1 MKIKAISIC
10 LLVVMI
16 SMSLGTLTS
25 CINRDDTTGNSSGE
39 ITEINKD
46 TSQELRIFNTDLK
59 LTQDQVTSQI
69 RADLLK
75 QNDGYL
81 DSDEIAVMITLEDA
95 PLADDF
101 IDKYSSVYDSV
112 ADYAGSAIGADK
124 RNSLKTKQ
132 KAVIS
137 QLSKKGLIGEV
148 KCTYDTLLNG
158 FATTIEYG
166 DLSKLENYNGIKD
179 VIISDTYNLPQATT
193 DGDASSIVNLVD
205 VYPTGIF
212 KSDSVKYTGKKTA
225 VAILDSGFDCSH
237 TVFDKELAEDE
248 VLYSKEA
255 IEKLLPSSRAAE
267 YTADIDIEH
276 VYVSSKI
283 PFAYDYADKD
293 INVYPFD
300 SEHGTHVAG
309 IIGGKD
315 DVITGVA
322 VDTQLVLMKVFP
334 DLDDGGKTEDILL
347 ALEDALLLNVDCIN
361 MSLGSSCG
369 FSREVDEEKIN
380 EVYDKL
386 NASGISV
393 LTAASNS
400 YSSGYGGE
408 QGNTNMV
415 TNPDSGTVGSPS
427 TYAACLSV
435 ASISGTKSK
444 YMVGNGEQVIFFK
457 ESNDITGKEND
468 FFKELGITEEVTKEY
483 QYVTVPGTGGKTS
496 YSSIDVNGK
505 IALVRRGDNTFE
517 DKARIAKN
525 NGAVACIIYNNI
537 DGDILMSMGKDD
549 HIPTISISKDDGTVL
564 ASKKTGTLVLSGQ
577 KLAGPFMSDFSS
589 WGPTPSLELK
599 PEITAHGGNIKSSV
613 PGGGYDDLSGTSMA
627 TPNLCGIVVLV
638 RQYLKEKYPDKSWK
652 EISVLTNQMLMSTA
666 TIALNEEGNPYS
678 PRKQGAGLASLKK
691 LVDTKAYLSVD
702 GKDRTKLELFDDPK
716 RTGVYEMEFNVVN
729 ISDETLTYDLSMVGM
744 TESVSTSDSKHV
756 SETPQILN
764 GNKTY
769 QVSGDGTL
777 NGSTVTVNASGTAK
791 IKVTYTLTDKEK
803 NLLNELFPYG
813 MYVEG
818 FVKLQQTKSDAP
830 VDLNIPFLAFYGD
843 WTEAPMFDKTY
854 YEVESEAHDNAIDDD
869 DKLKADYV
877 ATTPYGSY
885 FYNYIIP
892 LGTYLYDIDTNKY
905 DEIPASTDR
914 IAVSNI
920 LGTIDGISVVYAGL
934 LRGAKEMR
942 FTIKDKV
949 TGEVIWEHVDYNA
962 NKAYSYGGTPMPY
975 YEQLRF
981 KSYTNGLV
989 NNAQY
994 SFEMVGKLDYG
1005 EDGGAATN
1013 VRNSFGFDF
1022 VADDEAPVIK
1032 SVTYEKK
1039 YDRTLKKDRYY
1050 INMVVYDNQY
1060 VQSITPIIFTSNSS
1074 YTFLTENP
1082 IPVYSQKGVDNTV
1095 KFEITEYLNDI
1106 GTDALITSALAFS
1119 VDDYALNSNLYIC
1132 QLPGTRGDFKFTKD
1146 GTMDGTDLIILSA
1159 HEGEVIDLTQYLA
1172 TSDATV
1178 DADKDYLKHLSWSSS
1193 NQKVIEVEKGII
1205 KCVAEGKATVTVRE
1219 QMDLNQ
1225 AVIIINV
1232 KPRETEAQLE
1242 ATETSATPAVFAS
1255 ARRLNSKSI
1264 LDDYNDA
1271 SLKEI
1276 RLSNYD
1282 TLFAYSR
1289 AAQTS
1294 EIGKTGDKRY
1304 ISASSVISMYP
1315 GEKIRLN
1322 FDVEPWYCKDN
1333 YEFTFSS
1340 NDTEKAIVNQNG
1352 EVTALK
1358 EGEVDISVRASN
1370 SYILDTV
1377 RVVVKNPFVI
1387 ENRELIAYKGL
1398 GGNVVIP
1405 DDEGILYI
1413 GAFAFCLYET
1423 DNSFELDEEDYDANK
1438 IPASNTSVT
1447 SIVIPKGVEEI
1458 KKYAFYNCSS
1468 LKSIT
1473 IPSTVK
1479 YIREYAFYGDKKLD
1493 TINVTKEDGTLVEGN
1508 KLSESKVEVIGA
1520 NAFNN
1525 CKSLVTLDL
1534 SKILAIGANAF
1545 DGCTSLKSADLTK
1558 LRNTGK
1564 EAFRNCTSLESV
1576 VLDTATKLSYA
1587 MFAKSGLKEVDIYS
1601 KRTNIPEYCFAR
1613 CDNLERVTIHN
1624 NILTVGV
1631 GAFSNCP
1638 KLTEVVFES
1647 SVDVIDEQAFYE
1659 STALETI
1666 KLPNCST
1673 SIKSYA
1679 FFKCSA
1685 LTTIELGKD
1694 TVLHDLEGFVFKDT
1708 NLTTFKVDADNE
1720 YYKVSADG
1728 YLVSKDG
1735 TTIVLS
1741 TMANTDGKDVTIGNE
1756 ITKIGESAFAGSS
1769 IKTLTITNPNTVIGA
1784 FAFAGCDKLEEVTLP
1799 ESAGNMTIGE
1809 RAFASWV
1816 DGKTFMSKLTTV
1828 ENLEYVKTIGKY
1840 AFATT
1845 SIKNATIG
1853 ANAVL
1858 DEGVFLQSLIEELT
1872 IGANATLGEGCL
1884 QNCTSLKKVNM
1895 PEDGGVSFGKGCFAN
1910 CSELTTIDLSKT
1922 NDTIADETFY
1932 KCTKLMKADLA
1943 NVKTIGKY
1951 AFADCAGLSEVKVPQ
1966 VVEIGEGAFSRYT
1979 QYSAAPCFESIELP
1993 ESLTTI
1999 GDAAFLYN
2007 TKLKSVT
2014 IPSSVTKIGAFTF
2027 SYCTSLKEVTLPE
2040 GVTTIEQYAFVG
2052 CMELS
2057 KINLGNVTTIGECAF
2072 RFDEKL
2078 NNVDISNVVELGDGA
2093 FAESSF
2099 GTFVDD
2105 DGNPIINISDKT
2117 VNAEKL
2123 ERIGDLAFQ
2132 KTKLV
2137 AINAP
2142 VLKHIGMSAFEDA
2155 SSLVSFTFTN
2165 DIEYVGSGAF
2175 YGCTSLISFN
2185 YENNGNLTSNGK
2197 INDYAYLDNGVLY
2210 TMLKSGSYE
2219 LKAVPAASM
2228 TNKLVVMNGTVR
2240 IDDYA
2245 GNANK
2250 HVTEIVLPDGLKR
2263 IGQYAFYGYTAL
2275 KRVEFKSVIAPVLED
2290 SYNKDSSLTE
2300 KDPGYDL
2307 LHNQFDLFGYELYYY
2322 NFIDLLGKNKPIEI
2336 VLPRN
2341 KKLEGYDSLVYLVYF
2356 GKVGADTPVSDYVAM
2371 EKSLIEFYEYANQV
2385 AQLKNVTLVSEDI
2398 VNKALTAYNSITQ
2411 DPTTYGYDKE
2421 EFDDL
2426 VACVQQAK
2434 ATIRDI
2440 KFANSTSKVKG
2451 VQALIDDLP
2460 TVFDVRDLEL
2470 ITDVLT
2476 KMNELQASDRAIL
2489 DTTKLDALRDS
2500 YNEYRNTVNEQ
2511 VTPIKN
2517 VAENLGVAIAFM
2529 NALLLSAFAFIFKRG
2544 II

>member
-10 LLVVMI
+10 LLVAMI
-16 SMSLGTLTS
+16 ALSLGTLAS
-25 CINRDDTTGNSSGE
+25 CGNLE
-39 ITEINKD
+39 IPIDNDNAISKD
-46 TSQELRIFNTDLK
+46 TSQSLRIFNTGLK
-59 LTQDQVTSQI
+59 LTQDQVASQI
-69 RADLLK
+69 KADLLK
-75 QNDGYL
+75 QNNGYL
-81 DSDEIAVMITLEDA
+81 DSDKITVMITLEDT
-95 PLADDF
+95 PLADDY
-101 IDKYSSVYDSV
+101 IDRYSALYGSV
-112 ADYAGSAIGADK
+112 ADYANSDIGIEK
-124 RNSLKTKQ
+124 RDRLKSQ
-132 KAVIS
+132 QDSVIA
-137 QLSKKGLIGEV
+137 QLSKKGLIGDV

-158 FATTIEYG
+158 FATTIAYG
-166 DLSKLENYNGIKD
+166 DLSKVEKFKGVQD
-179 VIISDTYNLPQATT
+179 VIISDTYNLPQSTST
-193 DGDASSIVNLVD
+193 GDASSIVNLVD
-205 VYPTGIF
+205 VYETGIF
-212 KSDSVKYTGKKTA
+212 NSSSVNYTGKNTS

-237 TVFDKELAEDE
+237 TVFDRELDE
-248 VLYSKEA
+248 NEVSFSKSDIQA
-255 IEKLLPSSRAAE
+255 LLPNSRAAE
-267 YTADIDIEH
+267 YTKDIDVEH

-315 DVITGVA
+315 NVITGVA

-386 NASGISV
+386 NESGISV

-400 YSSGYGGE
+400 YSAGYGGE

-444 YMVGNGEQVIFFK
+444 YMVGNGDQVIFFK

-468 FFKELGITEEVTKEY
+468 FFKELGITEDVTKEY

-496 YSSIDVNGK
+496 YSGIDVKGK

-525 NGAVACIIYNNI
+525 NGAIACIIYNNI

-549 HIPTISISKDDGTVL
+549 HIPTISISKDDGTIL
-564 ASKKTGTLVLSGQ
+564 ASKKSGTIVLSGQ

-627 TPNLCGIVVLV
+627 TPNLCGIVVLI
-638 RQYLKEKYPDKSWK
+638 RQYLKDKYPEKSWK

-702 GKDRTKLELFDDPK
+702 GKDRTKLELFDDPQ

-729 ISDETLTYDLSMVGM
+729 LSADSLTYDLSMVGM

-756 SETPQILN
+756 SETPQILE
-764 GNKTY
+764 GNKSF
-769 QVSGDGTL
+769 QVSGDGSL
-777 NGSTVTVNASGTAK
+777 NGTTVTVNPSGVAK
-791 IKVTYTLTDKEK
+791 IKVTYKLTDTEK
-803 NLLNELFPYG
+803 DLMDELFPYG

-818 FVKLQQTKSDAP
+818 FVKLQQTGSGEL

-854 YEVESEAHDNAIDDD
+854 YEVESEAHDNSIDDD
-869 DKLKADYV
+869 DKIKADYV

-892 LGTYLYDIDTNKY
+892 LGTYLYDIDTSKY

-914 IAVSNI
+914 IAISNI

-934 LRGAKEMR
+934 LRGAKEMQ

-962 NKAYSYGGTPMPY
+962 NKAYSYGGSPMPY

-981 KSYTNGLV
+981 KSYNYGLV

-994 SFEMVGKLDYG
+994 SFEMKGTLDYK
-1005 EDGGAATN
+1005 DGGVSTN
-1013 VRNSFGFDF
+1013 VRNSFSFDF

-1039 YDRTLKKDRYY
+1039 YDKTLKKDRYY

-1060 VQSITPIIFTSNSS
+1060 VQSITPIIFTSSSS

-1095 KFEITEYLNDI
+1095 RFEITEYLNDI

-1119 VDDYALNSNLYIC
+1119 IDDYALNSNLYVC
-1132 QLPGTRGDFKFTKD
+1132 QLPGTKGEFKFTKD

-1159 HEGEVIDLTQYLA
+1159 NEGEVVDLTQYLA
-1172 TSDATV
+1172 TADDTV

-1193 NQKVIEVEKGII
+1193 NEKVVQVEKGII
-1205 KCVAEGKATVTVRE
+1205 KCVGEGKATVIVRE
-1219 QMDLNQ
+1219 QMNLHQ
-1225 AVIIINV
+1225 AVVIINV
-1232 KPRETEAQLE
+1232 KPRETQAEAQLE
-1242 ATETSATPAVFAS
+1242 VDESSTPKVFAT
-1255 ARRLNSKSI
+1255 ARRASSKPI
-1264 LDDYNDA
+1264 VDDYADA
-1271 SLKEI
+1271 ALKEI

-1294 EIGKTGDKRY
+1294 EIGQTGDKRY

-1340 NDTEKAIVNQNG
+1340 NDTEKAIVNQKG

-1358 EGEVDISVRASN
+1358 EGTVDISVRASN

-1398 GGNVVIP
+1398 GGDVVIP

-1423 DNSFELDEEDYDANK
+1423 DNSFELDEDDYDANK
-1438 IPASNTSVT
+1438 IPASNTSIT
-1447 SIVIPKGVEEI
+1447 SIVVPKGVEEI

-1468 LKSIT
+1468 LRSIT

-1479 YIREYAFYGDKKLD
+1479 YVREYAFYGDKKLE
-1493 TINVTKEDGTLVEGN
+1493 TINVTLEDGTLVEGN
-1508 KLSESKVEVIGA
+1508 KLSASKVEVIGA

-1525 CKSLVTLDL
+1525 CKSLVNLDL

-1545 DGCTSLKSADLTK
+1545 DGCTSLQSADLTK

-1576 VLDTATKLSYA
+1576 VLDKATKLSYA

-1601 KRTNIPEYCFAR
+1601 QRTNIPEYCFAR
-1613 CDNLERVTIHN
+1613 CDQLERVTIHN
-1624 NILTVGV
+1624 NVLTIGV
-1631 GAFSNCP
+1631 GAFSSCP
-1638 KLTEVVFES
+1638 KLTQVTFNS
-1647 SVDVIDEQAFYE
+1647 TVDVIDEQAFYE
-1659 STALETI
+1659 STALQTI

-1673 SIKSYA
+1673 SIKAYA
-1679 FFKCSA
+1679 FFQCSS
-1685 LTTIELGKD
+1685 LD
-1694 TVLHDLEGFVFKDT
+1694 TVELDSDTYLHDMEGFVFKDT
-1708 NLTTFKVDADNE
+1708 KLANFVVPSGNQHYAVDGN
-1720 YYKVSADG
+1720 G

-1735 TTIVLS
+1735 KTIVLS
-1741 TMANTDGKDVTIGNE
+1741 TIANTDGIDVVIDENV
-1756 ITKIGESAFAGSS
+1756 TKIGESAFAGSA
-1769 IKTLTITNPNTVIGA
+1769 IKTVTITNPNTTIGA
-1784 FAFAGCDKLEEVTLP
+1784 YAFAGCDKLEKVVLP
-1799 ESAGNMTIGE
+1799 ATKGSMTIGE

-1816 DGKTFMSKLTTV
+1816 DGKTFMSVLTTV
-1828 ENLEYVKTIGKY
+1828 ENLDKVSKIGNY

-1853 ANAVL
+1853 ADATL
-1858 DEGVFLQSLIEELT
+1858 GEGVFLQSLIETVT
-1872 IGANATLGEGCL
+1872 IGANAILDEGCF
-1884 QNCTSLKKVNM
+1884 QNCTSLQTVNM
-1895 PEDGGVSFGKGCFAN
+1895 PADGNVSIGKGCFAN
-1910 CSELTTIDLSKT
+1910 CSNLITIDLSKT
-1922 NDTIADETFY
+1922 SDTIADEAFY
-1932 KCTKLMKADLA
+1932 KCPKLMVADLA
-1943 NVKTIGKY
+1943 NVKHVGNY
-1951 AFADCAGLSEVKVPQ
+1951 AFADCSGLSTVNLPKV
-1966 VVEIGEGAFSRYT
+1966 VTIGEGAFSRYT
-1979 QYSAAPCFESIELP
+1979 QYSAAPCFESIDLP
-1993 ESLTTI
+1993 ETLTSI

-2007 TKLKSVT
+2007 TSLKSVV
-2014 IPSSVTKIGAFTF
+2014 IPSSIDKIGAFAF
-2027 SYCTSLKEVTLPE
+2027 SYCTSLQSATLPE
-2040 GVTTIEQYAFVG
+2040 SVKTIGQYAFAG
-2052 CMELS
+2052 CMELAT
-2057 KINLGNVTTIGECAF
+2057 INLQNVTQIDEFAF
-2072 RFDEKL
+2072 MLDAKL
-2078 NNVDISNVVELGDGA
+2078 SNVDISNVVEIGNGA
-2093 FAESSF
+2093 FAESNF
-2099 GTFVDD
+2099 GSITG
-2105 DGNPIINISDKT
+2105 GNHI
-2117 VNAEKL
+2117 VNAERL
-2123 ERIGDLAFQ
+2123 EKIGDLAFQ
-2132 KTKLV
+2132 KTPLV
-2137 AINAP
+2137 ALNAP
-2142 VLKHIGMSAFEDA
+2142 NLKHIGMSAFEDA
-2155 SSLVSFTFTN
+2155 SSLMSIAFTDN
-2165 DIEYVGSGAF
+2165 LQYVGSGAF
-2175 YGCTSLISFN
+2175 YGCTSLHSFS
-2185 YENNGNLTSNGK
+2185 YAKGNTTSSNGK

-2210 TMLKSGSYE
+2210 TVMESGSYE
-2219 LKAVPAASM
+2219 LKAVPAGAI
-2228 TNKLVVMNGTVR
+2228 NQKLIVMDGTTR

-2250 HVTEIVLPDGLKR
+2250 NVTEIVLPDGLKR
-2263 IGQYAFYGYTAL
+2263 IGQYAFYGYTSL
-2275 KRVEFKSVIAPVLED
+2275 KSVEFKSVIAPALED
-2290 SYNKDSSLTE
+2290 SYNRDATLTE
-2300 KDPGYDL
+2300 SDPGYEL
-2307 LHNQFDLFGYELYYY
+2307 LHNQFDMFGYELYYY
-2322 NFIDLLGKNKPIEI
+2322 NFVDLLGKKEPIEMI
-2336 VLPRN
+2336 LPRN
-2341 KKLEGYDSLVYLVYF
+2341 DKLEGYDSLVYLVYF
-2356 GKVGADTPVSDYVAM
+2356 GKVSDAPISDYVAM
-2371 EKSLIEFYEYANQV
+2371 EKSLIQFYEYANQV
-2385 AQLKNVTLVSEDI
+2385 AQLKNVTLVNEDI

-2411 DPTTYGYDKE
+2411 NPTTYGYDE
-2421 EFDDL
+2421 AEFNSL
-2426 VACVQQAK
+2426 VTAVQSAK

-2440 KFANSTSKVKG
+2440 KFANSSSKVKN
-2451 VQALIDDLP
+2451 VQALIDALP
-2460 TVFDVRDLEL
+2460 TTFAIGDLQK
-2470 ITDVLT
+2470 IADVLA
-2476 KMNELQASDRAIL
+2476 KMDELQASDRAIL
-2489 DTTKLDALRDS
+2489 DTTNLDALRAS
-2500 YNEYRNTVNEQ
+2500 YNNYRNTITEQ
-2511 VTPIKN
+2511 VDPIKN
-2517 VAENLGVAIAFM
+2517 VADNLGIAIAFI
-2529 NALLLSAFAFIFKRG
+2529 NALVLGALAFIFKRG
-2544 II
+2544 IM

>member
-1 MKIKAISIC
+1 MKRKVISIC
-10 LLVVMI
+10 LIVAMIALSLV
-16 SMSLGTLTS
+16 TLAA
-25 CINRDDTTGNSSGE
+25 CGNVDTTVNNGSA
-39 ITEINKD
+39 INGD
-46 TSQELRIFNTDLK
+46 TYQNLRIFNTGLK
-59 LTQDQVTSQI
+59 LTQDQVASQI
-69 RADLLK
+69 KADLLK
-75 QNDGYL
+75 QNNGYL
-81 DSDEIAVMITLEDA
+81 DSDKITVMITLEDA
-95 PLADDF
+95 PLADDY
-101 IDKYSSVYDSV
+101 IDEYSSQYNSV
-112 ADYAGSAIGADK
+112 ADYA
-124 RNSLKTKQ
+124 NSD
-132 KAVIS
+132 VG
-137 QLSKKGLIGEV
+137 LSKKDYLKGKQNALINELMSSGYIGEI

-166 DLSKLENYNGIKD
+166 DLRVLENYEGIKD
-179 VIISDTYNLPQATT
+179 VIISDTYNLPQSTSS
-193 DGDASSIVNLVD
+193 DDASSIINIVD
-205 VYPTGIF
+205 VYETGIF
-212 KSDSVKYTGKKTA
+212 NSSSVNYTGKNTS

-237 TVFDKELAEDE
+237 TVFDRELDPSE
-248 VLYSKEA
+248 VSYSKSDIA
-255 IEKLLPSSRAAE
+255 ALLPNSRAAE
-267 YTADIDIEH
+267 YTTDIDVEN

-309 IIGGKD
+309 IIGGND

-322 VDTQLVLMKVFP
+322 IDTQLVLMKVFP

-369 FSREVDEEKIN
+369 FSREVDEVNIN
-380 EVYDKL
+380 KVYDRL

-427 TYAACLSV
+427 TYEACLSV

-468 FFKELGITEEVTKEY
+468 FFTELGITGAVTKEY
-483 QYVTVPGTGGKTS
+483 EYVTVPGTGGKTS
-496 YSSIDVNGK
+496 YMGIDVKGK

-525 NGAVACIIYNNI
+525 NGAIACIIYNNI

-549 HIPTISISKDDGTVL
+549 HIPTISISKDDGTIL
-564 ASKKTGTLVLSGQ
+564 ASKKSGTLVLSAQ

-627 TPNLCGIVVLV
+627 TPNLCGIVVLI
-638 RQYLKEKYPDKSWK
+638 RQYLKDKYPEKSWK

-691 LVDTKAYLSVD
+691 LVDTRAYLSVD
-702 GKDRTKLELFDDPK
+702 GKDRTKLELFDDPQ
-716 RTGVYEMEFNVVN
+716 RTGVYEMEFNIVN
-729 ISDETLTYDLSMVGM
+729 LSADTLTYDLSLVGM

-756 SETPQILN
+756 AETPQILE
-764 GNKTY
+764 GNKNY
-769 QVSGDGTL
+769 QVSGEGSIDGTIV
-777 NGSTVTVNASGTAK
+777 SVNPSGVAK
-791 IKVTYTLTDKEK
+791 VKVTYTLTSQEK
-803 NLLNELFPYG
+803 KLIDELFPYG

-818 FVKLQQTKSDAP
+818 FVKLQQTGDGTL

-854 YEVESEAHDNAIDDD
+854 YEVESEAHDKSIDDD
-869 DKLKADYV
+869 DKIKADYV

-892 LGTYLYDIDTNKY
+892 LGTYLYDIDTEKY
-905 DEIPASTDR
+905 DEIPASTDH

-934 LRGAKEMR
+934 LRGAKEMQ

-949 TGEVIWEHVDYNA
+949 TGEVIWDHVDYNA
-962 NKAYSYGGTPMPY
+962 NKAYSYGGSPMPY

-981 KSYTNGLV
+981 KSYNYGLV
-989 NNAQY
+989 NNAEY
-994 SFEMVGKLDYG
+994 SFEMKGTLDYG
-1005 EDGGAATN
+1005 DGGVSSN
-1013 VRNSFGFDF
+1013 VRNSFSFDF

-1039 YDRTLKKDRYY
+1039 YDKTLKKDRYY

-1060 VQSITPIIFTSNSS
+1060 VQSITPIIFTSSSS

-1095 KFEITEYLNDI
+1095 RFEITEYLKDI

-1159 HEGEVIDLTQYLA
+1159 YEGEVVDLTQYLA

-1178 DADKDYLKHLSWSSS
+1178 DEDKDYLKHLVWSSS
-1193 NQKVIEVEKGII
+1193 NEKVIQVEKGII
-1205 KCVAEGKATVTVRE
+1205 KCVAEGKATVTVKE
-1219 QMDLNQ
+1219 QMNLNQ
-1225 AVIIINV
+1225 AVVIINV
-1232 KPRETEAQLE
+1232 KAKEAE
-1242 ATETSATPAVFAS
+1242 ASCASEQTVNVPSVFAS
-1255 ARRLNSKSI
+1255 AARVSSSSI
-1264 LDDYNDA
+1264 MDDYNDA
-1271 SLKEI
+1271 KLTEI

-1304 ISASSVISMYP
+1304 ISASNVISMYP

-1340 NDTEKAIVNQNG
+1340 NDNEKAIVNQDG

-1358 EGEVDISVRASN
+1358 EGTVDISVRASG

-1377 RVVVKNPFVI
+1377 RVIVKNPFVI

-1398 GGNVVIP
+1398 GGDVVIP

-1423 DNSFELDEEDYDANK
+1423 DNSFELDEDDYDANK
-1438 IPASNTSVT
+1438 IPASNTSIT

-1468 LKSIT
+1468 LRSVT

-1493 TINVTKEDGTLVEGN
+1493 TINVTLDDGTLVEGN
-1508 KLSESKVEVIGA
+1508 KLSESKVEVLGA
-1520 NAFNN
+1520 YSFYN
-1525 CKSLVTLDL
+1525 CKSLATLDL

-1545 DGCTSLKSADLTK
+1545 DSCESLESANLTK

-1564 EAFRNCTSLESV
+1564 EAFRNCTSLASV
-1576 VLDTATKLSYA
+1576 VLDKATQLSYA
-1587 MFAKSGLKEVDIYS
+1587 MFAKSGLKEVDVYS
-1601 KRTNIPEYCFAR
+1601 QRIDIPAYCFAR
-1613 CDNLERVTIHN
+1613 CDNLERVTFHN
-1624 NILTVGV
+1624 NLLSLGV
-1631 GAFSNCP
+1631 GALSSCP
-1638 KLTEVVFES
+1638 KLTQVNFMS
-1647 SVDVIDEQAFYE
+1647 TVDMIDEQAFYE
-1659 STALETI
+1659 STALERI
-1666 KLPNCST
+1666 KLPNGAT

-1679 FFKCSA
+1679 FFNCTS
-1685 LTTIELGKD
+1685 LTTLELDVD
-1694 TVLHDLEGFVFKDT
+1694 TYLHDLEGFVFKDT
-1708 NLTTFKVDADNE
+1708 QLASFIVAAGNEHYAVSNGYLTT
-1720 YYKVSADG
+1720 
-1728 YLVSKDG
+1728 KDG
-1735 TTIVLS
+1735 KSIVLGAVGS
-1741 TMANTDGKDVTIGNE
+1741 VDGFDLTIDENV
-1756 ITKIGESAFAGSS
+1756 TKIGESAFAGSTVKS
-1769 IKTLTITNPNTVIGA
+1769 VTILNPDTIIGA
-1784 FAFAGCDKLEEVTLP
+1784 YAFAGCDKLTKVTLP
-1799 ESAGNMTIGE
+1799 STKGNMTIGD

-1816 DGKTFMSKLTTV
+1816 DGKEFMSVLTTV
-1828 ENLEYVKTIGKY
+1828 ENLENVSKIGNY

-1845 SIKNATIG
+1845 SIKSAKIGENTIVGEG
-1853 ANAVL
+1853 A
-1858 DEGVFLQSLIEELT
+1858 FLQSLIEEIT

-1884 QNCTSLKKVNM
+1884 QNCTALKTVNM
-1895 PEDGGVSFGKGCFAN
+1895 PAGGNVSIGKGCFAN
-1910 CSELTTIDLSKT
+1910 DTNLVTIDLSKT
-1922 NDTIADETFY
+1922 SDTIDDEAFY
-1932 KCTKLMKADLA
+1932 KCTKLMVADLA
-1943 NVKTIGKY
+1943 NVKHIGKY
-1951 AFADCAGLSEVKVPQ
+1951 AFADCAGLSTVKVPM
-1966 VVEIGEGAFSRYT
+1966 VVTIGEGAFSRYT
-1979 QYSAAPCFESIELP
+1979 QYSYAPCFESIELP
-1993 ESLTTI
+1993 NTLTTI

-2007 TKLKSVT
+2007 TSLKSIT
-2014 IPSSVTKIGAFTF
+2014 IPANVTAIGDFAFA
-2027 SYCTSLKEVTLPE
+2027 YCTTLESVTLPE
-2040 GVTTIEQYAFVG
+2040 NLKTIGKYAFAG
-2052 CMELS
+2052 CMELAS
-2057 KINLGNVTTIGECAF
+2057 INLDNITMIDEFAF
-2072 RFDEKL
+2072 MLDAKL
-2078 NNVDISNVVELGDGA
+2078 ATVNIANVVEIGNGA
-2093 FAESSF
+2093 FAQSGVGMIGGGSS
-2099 GTFVDD
+2099 T
-2105 DGNPIINISDKT
+2105 INAD
-2117 VNAEKL
+2117 KL
-2123 ERIGDLAFQ
+2123 EKIGKLAFQ
-2132 KTKLV
+2132 KAPLI

-2142 VLKHIGMSAFEDA
+2142 KLKHIGESAFEDA
-2155 SSLVSFTFTN
+2155 SSLMSFVLSA
-2165 DIEYVGSGAF
+2165 DVEYVGSGAF
-2175 YGCTSLISFN
+2175 YGCTSLRAFS
-2185 YENNGNLTSNGK
+2185 YAKDGSTYGNGK
-2197 INDYAYLDNGVLY
+2197 VNDYAYLDNGVLY
-2210 TMLKSGSYE
+2210 TKMQSGSYE
-2219 LKAVPAASM
+2219 LKSVPAGASI
-2228 TNKLVVMNGTVR
+2228 TKLVVMSGTTR

-2250 HVTEIVLPDGLKR
+2250 SVKEIVLPDGLKR

-2275 KRVEFKSVIAPVLED
+2275 KSVEFKSVIAPALED
-2290 SYNKDSSLTE
+2290 SYNSDASLSE
-2300 KDPGYDL
+2300 SDPGYEL
-2307 LHNQFDLFGYELYYY
+2307 LHNQYDLFGYELYYF
-2322 NFIDLLGKNKPIEI
+2322 NFIDLLGKKEPIEMI
-2336 VLPRN
+2336 LPRN
-2341 KKLEGYDSLVYLVYF
+2341 AKLEGYDSLVYLVYF
-2356 GKVGADTPVSDYVAM
+2356 GKVSDAPISDYIAM

-2385 AQLKNVTLVSEDI
+2385 AALKNVTLVSEDI

-2411 DPTTYGYDKE
+2411 NPTNYGYDKA
-2421 EFDDL
+2421 EFDAL
-2426 VACVQQAK
+2426 VAKVQSAK

-2440 KFANSTSKVKG
+2440 KFANSSAKVKS
-2451 VQALIDDLP
+2451 VQALIDALP
-2460 TVFDVRDLEL
+2460 TTFDINDLDMIRNVIE
-2470 ITDVLT
+2470 
-2476 KMNELQASDRAIL
+2476 KMDELQASDRAIL
-2489 DTTKLDALRDS
+2489 DTTNLDKLQAS
-2500 YNEYRNTVNEQ
+2500 YNEYRNTITEQ
-2511 VTPIKN
+2511 VAPLKS
-2517 VAENLGVAIAFM
+2517 VADNLGIAIAFATTL
-2529 NALLLSAFAFIFKRG
+2529 ALGVLAFVSKRG
-2544 II
+2544 LM

>member
-1 MKIKAISIC
+1 MKTKAISIC

-16 SMSLGTLTS
+16 TMSLGTLTS
-25 CINRDDTTGNSSGE
+25 CVNRDASSDSSGSE
-39 ITEINKD
+39 ISEINKD

-69 RADLLK
+69 RAGLLK

-81 DSDEIAVMITLEDA
+81 DSDEITVMITLEDS
-95 PLADDF
+95 PLADDY
-101 IDKYSSVYDSV
+101 IDKYSAFYDSV
-112 ADYAGSAIGADK
+112 ADYAESNVGIEK
-124 RNSLKTKQ
+124 RDRLKSKQ
-132 KAVIS
+132 KALIS
-137 QLSKKGLIGEV
+137 KLRKNGLIGEI
-148 KCTYDTLLNG
+148 KCTYDVLLNG
-158 FATTIEYG
+158 FAATIEYG
-166 DLSKLENYNGIKD
+166 NLSVLEDYNGIKD
-179 VIISDTYNLPQATT
+179 VIISDTYNLPQATS
-193 DGDASSIVNLVD
+193 GDASSIVNLVD
-205 VYPTGIF
+205 VYETGIF
-212 KSDSVKYTGKKTA
+212 NSSSVEYTGKNTA

-237 TVFDKELAEDE
+237 TVFEKELQADE
-248 VLYSKEA
+248 VLFSKEDIA
-255 IEKLLPSSRAAE
+255 EKLPSSRAAE
-267 YTADIDIEH
+267 YTSNIDVDN

-293 INVYPFD
+293 VNVYPYD

-309 IIGGKD
+309 IIGGQD

-369 FSREVDEEKIN
+369 FSREVDEVKIN

-386 NASGISV
+386 NDSGISV

-444 YMVGNGEQVIFFK
+444 YMVGNGDQVIFFK

-468 FFKELGITEEVTKEY
+468 FFKELGITGDVTKEY
-483 QYVTVPGTGGKTS
+483 EYVTVPGTGGKTS
-496 YSSIDVNGK
+496 YSSIDVKGK

-525 NGAVACIIYNNI
+525 NGAIACIIYNNV
-537 DGDILMSMGKDD
+537 DGDILMSMGKDS
-549 HIPTISISKDDGTVL
+549 HIPTISISKDDGTAL
-564 ASKKTGTLVLSGQ
+564 ASKKTGTLVLSAQ

-613 PGGGYDDLSGTSMA
+613 PGGGYDELSGTSMA

-638 RQYLKEKYPDKSWK
+638 RQYLKEKYPDKTWK

-678 PRKQGAGLASLKK
+678 PRKQGAGLASLKN
-691 LVDTKAYLSVD
+691 LVSTKAYLSVD
-702 GKDRTKLELFDDPK
+702 GKDRTKLELKDDPK
-716 RTGVYEMEFNVVN
+716 KTGVYEMEFNVVN
-729 ISDETLTYDLSMVGM
+729 ISDEELTYDLSMIGM

-756 SETPQILN
+756 AETPQILE

-777 NGSTVTVNASGTAK
+777 VGSTVTVGASGTAK

-803 NLLNELFPYG
+803 SLLNELFPYG

-818 FVKLQQTKSDAP
+818 FVKLQQTGGGEL

-869 DKLKADYV
+869 DKIKADYV

-892 LGTYLYDIDTNKY
+892 LGTYLYDIDTDKY
-905 DEIPASTDR
+905 DEISASTDH

-942 FTIKDKV
+942 FTVKDKV

-975 YEQLRF
+975 YEQLKF
-981 KSYTNGLV
+981 KSYTYGLV

-1013 VRNSFGFDF
+1013 VRNSFSFDF

-1039 YDRTLKKDRYY
+1039 YDKTLKKDRYY

-1060 VQSITPIIFTSNSS
+1060 VQSITPIIFTSSSS

-1095 KFEITEYLNDI
+1095 RFEITEYLNDI

-1132 QLPGTRGDFKFTKD
+1132 QLPGTKGDFKFTKD

-1159 HEGEVIDLTQYLA
+1159 YEGEVVDLTQYLA
-1172 TSDATV
+1172 TSDGTV
-1178 DADKDYLKHLSWSSS
+1178 DVDKDYLKYLSWSSS
-1193 NQKVIEVEKGII
+1193 NQKVVEVEKGII
-1205 KCVAEGKATVTVRE
+1205 KCIAEGKATITVKE
-1219 QMDLNQ
+1219 QMNLNQ

-1232 KPRETEAQLE
+1232 KPNETDALSETAEADD
-1242 ATETSATPAVFAS
+1242 TPTVFAT
-1255 ARRLNSKSI
+1255 ARRLNSKPVE
-1264 LDDYNDA
+1264 DDYTDA
-1271 SLKEI
+1271 RLKEI

-1294 EIGKTGDKRY
+1294 EIGQTGDRKY
-1304 ISASSVISMYP
+1304 ISASNVISMYP

-1333 YEFTFSS
+1333 YEFIFSS
-1340 NDTEKAIVNQNG
+1340 NDNEKVQVGQDG
-1352 EVTALK
+1352 EITALK
-1358 EGEVDISVRASN
+1358 EGTANISVGTPT
-1370 SYILDTV
+1370 SYIRDTITI
-1377 RVVVKNPFVI
+1377 VVKSPFVI
-1387 ENRELIAYKGL
+1387 ENRELVAYKGL
-1398 GGNVVIP
+1398 GGEVVIP

-1423 DNSFELDEEDYDANK
+1423 DNSVELDDDDYDANK
-1438 IPASNTSVT
+1438 IPASNTSIT
-1447 SIVIPKGVEEI
+1447 SVVIPDGVEEI

-1468 LKSIT
+1468 LKSVT

-1479 YIREYAFYGDKKLD
+1479 YIREYAFYGDKKLE
-1493 TINVTKEDGTLVEGN
+1493 TLNVTLEDETTVEGN
-1508 KLSESKVEVIGA
+1508 KLSASKVEVIGA
-1520 NAFNN
+1520 NAFYN
-1525 CKSLVTLDL
+1525 CKSLVSLDL

-1545 DGCTSLKSADLTK
+1545 DGCTSLESVNLTK

-1564 EAFRNCTSLESV
+1564 EAFRNCTSLTSV
-1576 VLDTATKLSYA
+1576 VLDKATQLSYA

-1601 KRTNIPEYCFAR
+1601 QRTSIPEYCFAK
-1613 CDNLERVTIHN
+1613 CDDLERVTIHN
-1624 NILTVGV
+1624 NILTIGV

-1638 KLTEVVFES
+1638 KLTQVNFES
-1647 SVDVIDEQAFYE
+1647 TVDVIDEQAFYE

-1666 KLPNCST
+1666 KLPNGPT
-1673 SIKSYA
+1673 TVKSYA

-1685 LTTIELGKD
+1685 LTTIELKEN
-1694 TVLHDLEGFVFKDT
+1694 TRLYDLEGFVFKDT
-1708 NLTTFKVDADNE
+1708 QLKNFVVDAKNA
-1720 YYKVSADG
+1720 YYKVSAEG

-1735 TTIVLS
+1735 KTIILGV
-1741 TMANTDGKDVTIGNE
+1741 MANTDGIDVTIGND

-1769 IKTLTITNPNTVIGA
+1769 IKTLTVTNPDTIICA
-1784 FAFAGCDKLEEVTLP
+1784 YAFAGCDKLEKVTLP
-1799 ESAGNMTIGE
+1799 ATSGNMTIGE

-1816 DGKTFMSKLTTV
+1816 DGKTFMSKLAEV
-1828 ENLEYVKTIGKY
+1828 ENLENVKTIGKY

-1845 SIKNATIG
+1845 SIKEATIG
-1853 ANAVL
+1853 ENADL
-1858 DEGVFLQSLIEELT
+1858 DEGVFLQSLIEEITL
-1872 IGANATLGEGCL
+1872 GANAKLGEGCL
-1884 QNCTSLKKVNM
+1884 QSCTSLKIVNM
-1895 PEDGGVSFGKGCFAN
+1895 PEDGNVSFGTGCFAN
-1910 CSELTTIDLSKT
+1910 CTALIKIDLSKT
-1922 NDTIADETFY
+1922 SDTIADETFY
-1932 KCTKLMKADLA
+1932 NCTKLMVANLE
-1943 NVKTIGKY
+1943 NVKVIGKY
-1951 AFADCAGLSEVKVPQ
+1951 AFADCSGLSTVKIPN

-1979 QYSAAPCFESIELP
+1979 QYSAAPCFETIELP
-1993 ESLTTI
+1993 ETLTYI
-1999 GDAAFLYN
+1999 GDGAFLYN
-2007 TKLKSVT
+2007 TSLKSVR
-2014 IPSSVTKIGAFTF
+2014 IPEGIDSIGAFAF
-2027 SYCTSLKEVTLPE
+2027 SYCTSLEKVTLPE
-2040 GVTTIEQYAFVG
+2040 SVEKIGQYAFAG
-2052 CMELS
+2052 CMSLS
-2057 KINLGNVTTIGECAF
+2057 EINLGNVKTIDEYAF
-2072 RFDEKL
+2072 MFDAEL
-2078 NNVDISNVVELGDGA
+2078 TNADIANVVEIGNGA
-2093 FAESSF
+2093 FAESGF
-2099 GTFVDD
+2099 GTFVDK
-2105 DGNPIINISDKT
+2105 DGNPVINISDKT
-2117 VNAEKL
+2117 VNAANLEK
-2123 ERIGDLAFQ
+2123 IGELAFQ
-2132 KTKLV
+2132 KTPLV
-2137 AINAP
+2137 KINAP
-2142 VLKHIGMSAFEDA
+2142 SLKYLGMSAFEDA
-2155 SSLVSFTFTN
+2155 SSLITFTFT
-2165 DIEYVGSGAF
+2165 DKIEYVGSGAF
-2175 YGCTSLISFN
+2175 YGCTKLYSFG
-2185 YENNGNLTSNGK
+2185 YENNDDVSSNGK

-2210 TMLKSGSYE
+2210 TMMKSSSYE
-2219 LKAVPAASM
+2219 LKAVPSGSL
-2228 TNKLVVMNGTVR
+2228 TKKLVVMNGTAR

-2250 HVTEIVLPDGLKR
+2250 NVTEIVLPDGLKR

-2275 KRVEFKSVIAPVLED
+2275 KSVEFKSIIAPALED

-2300 KDPGYDL
+2300 SDPGYDL

-2322 NFIDLLGKNKPIEI
+2322 NFIDLLGKNEPIEMI
-2336 VLPRN
+2336 LPRN
-2341 KKLEGYDSLVYLVYF
+2341 ENLEGYDSLVYRVYF
-2356 GKVGADTPVSDYVAM
+2356 GEIGVDTPVSDYVAM

-2385 AQLKNVTLVSEDI
+2385 AQLKNVTLVNEDI

-2411 DPTTYGYDKE
+2411 DPTVYGYDQT
-2421 EFDDL
+2421 EFDNL
-2426 VACVQQAK
+2426 VDTVQKAK

-2440 KFANSTSKVKG
+2440 KFANSSASVKS
-2451 VQALIDDLP
+2451 VQALIDALP
-2460 TVFDVRDLEL
+2460 DVFDIDDLES
-2470 ITDVLT
+2470 ISDVVS
-2476 KMNELQASDRAIL
+2476 KMNELQASDRALL
-2489 DTTKLDALRDS
+2489 DTTKLDTLRAS
-2500 YNEYRNTVNEQ
+2500 YNDYRNTVDEQ
-2511 VTPIKN
+2511 VSPFKN
-2517 VAENLGVAIAFM
+2517 VAENLGVAVAFV
-2529 NALLLSAFAFIFKRG
+2529 NALILSAFAFIFKRG
-2544 II
+2544 LI